1 MLECIA
7 LQYKQ
12 LNTVTFFLN
21 TCIQWFISAKMPEWE
36 NFVVDW
42 AINFKP
48 HTAPCQYENGFHWI
62 PLVWAQRDESYLVW
76 CIRSKVGVGGFQ
88 WVVDCCNHQPRD
100 MRMHTVMLQADIP
113 LQKSALFQFM
123 ADWRLSFRNLQYV
136 SLFTCRK
143 SVAITM
149 FIFQKTVNMSFPAL
163 VLLEDFWALMLKDD
177 TTLCT
182 SQCHDSAK
190 KTVVLCFILDQQEPS
205 WVHLLRCMCQLMWH
219 PMHAHFVK
227 FQLIMDWTNMHFQH
241 HKKIIQS
248 YSVNFLNQVFCFCNT
263 VRSIT

>member
-1 MLECIA
+1 
-7 LQYKQ
+7 
-12 LNTVTFFLN
+12 
-21 TCIQWFISAKMPEWE
+21 
-36 NFVVDW
+36 
-42 AINFKP
+42 
-48 HTAPCQYENGFHWI
+48 
-62 PLVWAQRDESYLVW
+62 
-76 CIRSKVGVGGFQ
+76 
-88 WVVDCCNHQPRD
+88 

-205 WVHLLRCMCQLMWH
+205 
-219 PMHAHFVK
+219 
-227 FQLIMDWTNMHFQH
+227 
-241 HKKIIQS
+241 
-248 YSVNFLNQVFCFCNT
+248 
-263 VRSIT
+263 